1 MVLQQ
6 STPIQFN
13 KTDRIAPPGPP
24 NLPLVGTLPFLNKYL
39 HLELHQLAKKYGNIF
54 QLHVGGRKLVVLNEL
69 EAIKEALVENKDSC
83 SGRAD
88 FAIYRQ
94 KPMTYFMESKSG
106 QSWENHHKI
115 SGQVMR
121 TFISGKLDIHESW
134 VMDEVTELTNIFVN
148 SQDLPINSNLYLTLA
163 TLSFMHRLLF
173 DQKNSLN
180 DLQEDSNFVKLT
192 RGLGKLDEMAL
203 HITKLQIIPLILRPI
218 YALSKFKLI
227 IGFFQELTSVDP
239 YFEKL
244 IGDHRESFDPNK
256 LRDMTD
262 GLLKA
267 SSELTETDYNNL
279 KISEDDIIT
288 GTLFQ
293 FTAAGGFIPSLFL
306 RWALLYMIA
315 YPDIQAKIHEEIDS
329 VVGKEQQVSFKDRSK
344 LPFTEACI
352 NEVFRHSSSTVMP
365 PFVYGT
371 NDDVT
376 LDGYF
381 IPKNT
386 PLLINYYS
394 LTRDERYWK
403 QPEQFNPYRFL
414 DENGKLRN
422 NLLENFYPFGVGARR
437 CIGEYLGRF
446 LVFTFFTNLMHK
458 CRFEKASG
466 DKLSFAP
473 HQLGLMIGPQN
484 YKIKAKPRF

>member
-6 STPIQFN
+6 STSIQLN
-13 KTDRIAPPGPP
+13 KTDKIAPPGPP
-24 NLPLVGTLPFLNKYL
+24 NFPLVGTLPFFNKYL

-54 QLHVGGRKLVVLNEL
+54 QLHVGGRTLVALNGL
-69 EAIKEALVENKDSC
+69 ETIREALVKNKDSC
-83 SGRAD
+83 NGRAN
-88 FAIYRQ
+88 FPIYQQ

-106 QSWENHHKI
+106 KSWENHHNI
-115 SGQVMR
+115 AGQVMR
-121 TFISGKLDIHESW
+121 NFISGKSDIHESW
-134 VMDEVTELTNIFVN
+134 IMGEVEELIDIFVN
-148 SQDLPINSNLYLTLA
+148 SKERPINPNLYLTLA

-173 DQKNSLN
+173 DKKNSLN
-180 DLQEDSNFVKLT
+180 DLQNNTNFVKLT

-203 HITKLQIIPLILRPI
+203 HITKLQIIPIILRPI
-218 YALSKFKLI
+218 YVLSNFKV
-227 IGFFQELTSVDP
+227 IGFFKELTSVDP
-239 YFEKL
+239 YFKKL
-244 IGDHRESFDPNK
+244 IREHRDSFDPNN

-267 SSELTETDYNNL
+267 SSELTESDLNNL
-279 KISEDDIIT
+279 KISEDDIVT

-293 FTAAGGFIPSLFL
+293 FTAAGGFIPSLIV

-315 YPDIQAKIHEEIDS
+315 YPDIQAQIHKEIDT

-352 NEVFRHSSSTVMP
+352 NEVLRHSSSTVIP

-371 NDDVT
+371 NNDVT
-376 LDGYF
+376 LGGYF

-394 LTRDERYWK
+394 LTRDERYWEE
-403 QPEQFNPYRFL
+403 PEKFNPYRFL
-414 DENGKLRN
+414 DKNGKLRN
-422 NLLENFYPFGVGARR
+422 NLLENFYPFGAGSRR

-446 LVFTFFTNLMHK
+446 LVFTIFANLMQK
-458 CRFEKASG
+458 CRFEKVSG
-466 DKLSFAP
+466 DKFSFAP
-473 HQLGLMIGPQN
+473 HQLGLMVGPQD
-484 YKIKAKPRF
+484 YRFLAKPRF